1 MLPVQTAVAAVAPDI
16 TFFIAWVGIIL
27 MVAISN
33 IGSAYGTV
41 ICGNATIAAL
51 KKREEIF
58 ANCMILTALP
68 GTHGLYGFGAF
79 FLLKAKIVPG
89 MPMISAL
96 AILAAGAIMGFVGLF
111 AALQQARVVAN
122 GVESLG
128 QGNDVFAKTLVL
140 AVYPELYGIIAFA
153 VCFLIYT
160 GI

>member
-1 MLPVQTAVAAVAPDI
+1 MLPVAQTAVAVSSSLP
-16 TFFIAWVGIIL
+16 FFIAWIGIIL

-51 KKREEIF
+51 KKREDIF
-58 ANCMILTALP
+58 ANCMVLAIMP
-68 GTHGLYGFGAF
+68 GTHGLYGFAAF
-79 FLLKAKIVPG
+79 FLLKAKIVAG

-128 QGNDVFAKTLVL
+128 QGNDVFAKTLIL
-140 AVYPELYGIIAFA
+140 AAYPELYGILAFA
-153 VCFLIYT
+153 ACFLIKT
-160 GI
+160 SI